1 MRLVTTALVA
11 LTALVAV
18 PALAASWQAYRYPDL
33 AFSVDFPGAPTRFE
47 KPIDTTAGAVPTV
60 FVFFKDDTRTLFT
73 SSSDLTNQPE
83 AKNDP
88 SVVARAVLDGALS
101 SRTVLSQPAQVSV
114 PVGAAWEATSQDA
127 TTVIRTRVLVSG
139 VRAYTAMVIAP
150 ADHPERVRDADSNR
164 FLNSLAVIR

>member
-18 PALAASWQAYRYPDL
+18 PALAAAWQAYRYPEL
-33 AFSVDFPGAPTRFE
+33 GFSVEFPGAPTRLE
-47 KPIDTTAGAVPTV
+47 KPIDTSAGAVPTV
-60 FVFFKDDTRTLFT
+60 FVYFKDDTRTLFT
-73 SSSDLTNQPE
+73 SSSDMSNQPE

-88 SVVARAVLDGALS
+88 SIVARAVLDGALS
-101 SRTVLSQPAQVSV
+101 ARTVVSPPAQVGV

-150 ADHPERVRDADSNR
+150 VDHPERLQDGDSGR
-164 FLNSLAVIR
+164 FMASLTVIH